1 MDLQHRYVTVNGIRM
16 HCVEAGAGETVLF
29 THWYRALFRQR
40 PSRGAPVAMIET
52 PTLFIWGENDRAL
65 GKELT
70 YGTDQYVRN
79 LQTEYL
85 PGISH
90 WVQQEASGEVNRLL
104 ATHLA
109 ATASR
114 A

>member
-1 MDLQHRYVTVNGIRM
+1 MPAPDQPTRSI
-16 HCVEAGAGETVLF
+16 AGADPNARIDGASNV
-29 THWYRALFRQR
+29 QI
-40 PSRGAPVAMIET
+40 APVAMIET

-104 ATHLA
+104 AAHLA
-109 ATASR
+109 ANASR